1 MMTGKKILVNKNM
14 RLNSNQIV
22 KNMVSEESFS
32 RDQFIQPIFI
42 REGVKSSK
50 RIKGLGVNKSLCK
63 DDTLKQFENDIINGC
78 RNFILFIIPENKSD
92 EVFNENFSNE
102 ILSLIKNE
110 FKDEIQLWVDLCICS
125 RIRSG
130 HCCLYKD
137 KKIDF
142 ELSLKVMSE
151 LALSYVESGA
161 DGIAPSSMLKGVV
174 SKIRSTLDL
183 NNFNQV
189 PIMSYSTK
197 FASNFYGPFREAAD
211 STPQFGDRSDYQ
223 LDFKSRSEAI
233 DSSIRYANEGADL
246 LMVKPGLLSLD
257 LIKPII
263 EKTKKQVGAYQV
275 SGEYGSLIQL
285 AKDNLINYEK
295 ALLET
300 WFTLKRAGAQFII
313 TYAARNAKE
322 LGFDK

>member
-1 MMTGKKILVNKNM
+1 MI
-14 RLNSNQIV
+14 
-22 KNMVSEESFS
+22 
-32 RDQFIQPIFI
+32 
-42 REGVKSSK
+42 
-50 RIKGLGVNKSLCK
+50 
-63 DDTLKQFENDIINGC
+63 
-78 RNFILFIIPENKSD
+78 
-92 EVFNENFSNE
+92 
-102 ILSLIKNE
+102 
-110 FKDEIQLWVDLCICS
+110 
-125 RIRSG
+125 
-130 HCCLYKD
+130 
-137 KKIDF
+137 
-142 ELSLKVMSE
+142 
-151 LALSYVESGA
+151 
-161 DGIAPSSMLKGVV
+161 KGVV

-263 EKTKKQVGAYQV
+263 EKTKKQVGAYLV
-275 SGEYGSLIQL
+275 SGEYASLIQL

>member
-1 MMTGKKILVNKNM
+1 MMTGKKILINKNM
-14 RLNSNQIV
+14 RLSSNQIV
-22 KNMVSEESFS
+22 KNMVSTKLFL
-32 RDQFIQPIFI
+32 RDQFIQPVFI
-42 REGVKSSK
+42 KEGETSSS
-50 RIKGLGVNKSLCK
+50 RISGLGKNKSLCK
-63 DDTLKQFENDIINGC
+63 DDILKQFENDIIKGC
-78 RNFILFIIPENKSD
+78 RNFILFIIPEKKSD
-92 EVFNENFSNE
+92 EIFDKSFSNE
-102 ILSLIKNE
+102 ILLLIKNE

-125 RIRSG
+125 RTRSG

-275 SGEYGSLIQL
+275 SGEYASLIQL